1 MPYAGLSIFGDA
13 RYLDA
18 ARPLFSAGAVD
29 AIEWSVDSWSHD
41 DSADEI
47 DTLLDDYAKRGRLIG
62 HGIHYPLLAVTAD
75 KMRATWL
82 KQLKPVIKANKYTG
96 VSVHFG
102 FSTGWKLRE
111 GAPLPVPLCKEA
123 LDIGKK
129 AMLALQKTVKV
140 PVGIENLALAFS
152 KQDVASQ
159 GVFIEEM
166 LRAVDGYLLLDLH
179 NIYCQ
184 SINFGIPIID
194 LVKTYPLG
202 RVLEIHV
209 AGGSW
214 SEHGKMKVRRDTH
227 DGRVPKELFDA
238 LPSVIKLCP
247 KAQYII
253 FEKLPQSFKTKA
265 DTAGFRDDFMQLK
278 SVVTRAQKAAA

>member
-1 MPYAGLSIFGDA
+1 MPFAGLSIFGDA

-18 ARPLFSAGAVD
+18 ARPLFAAGAVD
-29 AIEWSVDSWSHD
+29 AIEWSVDSWSHEEA
-41 DSADEI
+41 ADEI
-47 DTLLDDYAKRGRLIG
+47 DTLLDSYAKRGLLIG
-62 HGIHYPLLAVTAD
+62 HGIHYPLLAVKAD
-75 KMRATWL
+75 KLRANWL
-82 KQLKPVIKANKYTG
+82 KQLKPVVQARKYAG

-123 LDIGKK
+123 LDLGKK
-129 AMLALQKTVKV
+129 AMVALQKTVKV

-159 GVFIEEM
+159 GVFIDEM
-166 LRAVDGYLLLDLH
+166 LRAVDGYQLLDLH

-184 SINFGIPIID
+184 SVNFGVPVLD
-194 LVKTYPLG
+194 LVKTYPLS

-209 AGGSW
+209 SGGSW

-227 DGRVPKELFDA
+227 DGRVPQELFDA
-238 LPSVIKLCP
+238 LPAVLKLCP
-247 KAQYII
+247 RARFVI

-265 DTAGFRDDFMQLK
+265 DTTGFRDDFMQLK
-278 SVVTRAQKAAA
+278 ALVPREKAAA